1 MTNRRHNAAVTLVE
15 MIVVVAVLVLL
26 ASFVVSITRRQ
37 ENQGKE
43 RSLEAVLLLLKNA
56 LMEYHEDTGTFPAQA
71 EADFGTAVE
80 VGGQWVYETVEEHG
94 ELLYAELGSVPASRQ
109 ILNRIDRSFVKG
121 DVSEDDPLNVYDAW
135 GQALDY
141 RYDPNVGNF
150 PELISAGPDKT
161 FDTAD
166 DISSK
171 VK

>member
-1 MTNRRHNAAVTLVE
+1 MTNRTHNAAVTLVE

-26 ASFVVSITRRQ
+26 ASFVVAITRRQ
-37 ENQGKE
+37 DNQGKE
-43 RSLEAVLLLLKNA
+43 RSLQAVFLLLKNA
-56 LMEYHEDTGTFPAQA
+56 LMEYHEDTGTFPTQA

-80 VGGQWVYETVEEHG
+80 VDDEWVYEAVEEHG
-94 ELLYAELGSVPASRQ
+94 ELLYEELGSVPASRQ
-109 ILNRIDRSFVKG
+109 ILDRIDRLFVKG
-121 DVSEDDPLNVYDAW
+121 DLSNDDPLNVYDAW

-161 FDTAD
+161 FDTGD

-171 VK
+171 AQ

>member
-1 MTNRRHNAAVTLVE
+1 MTNRKHNAAVTLVE

-37 ENQGKE
+37 DNQGKE
-43 RSLEAVLLLLKNA
+43 RHLEAVFLLLKNA
-56 LMEYHEDTGTFPAQA
+56 LMEYHDDTGTFPEQA

-80 VGGQWVYETVEEHG
+80 VDERWVYEDVEEHG
-94 ELLYAELGSVPASRQ
+94 ELLYEELASVPASRQ

-121 DVSEDDPLNVYDAW
+121 DVDADDPLNVYDAW

-150 PELISAGPDKT
+150 PELISAGPDST

>member
-1 MTNRRHNAAVTLVE
+1 
-15 MIVVVAVLVLL
+15 
-26 ASFVVSITRRQ
+26 
-37 ENQGKE
+37 
-43 RSLEAVLLLLKNA
+43 
-56 LMEYHEDTGTFPAQA
+56 
-71 EADFGTAVE
+71 
-80 VGGQWVYETVEEHG
+80 VGDEWVYAEVEEHG

-109 ILNRIDRSFVKG
+109 ILDRIDRLFVQG
-121 DVSEDDPLNVYDAW
+121 DLSSDDPLNVYDAW

-161 FDTAD
+161 FDTGD